1 MKKRL
6 KAQISIELIVV
17 VGIVL
22 LLFTPLLVTVYFK
35 GLEMGERLAVAQSR
49 LAVTRIA
56 SLTNA
61 IGNLGENA
69 SAIIDVFVPNNMDSI
84 AFANAGG
91 ATGAEVIIT
100 INTSEGKNEITEPV
114 AFKFAGGGK
123 NFSGLSQGWMRLNIS
138 SDGSE
143 MTVNKVG

>member
-1 MKKRL
+1 MRKVL
-6 KAQISIELIVV
+6 KAQISTELIVV
-17 VGIVL
+17 VGVVL

-35 GLEMGERLAVAQSR
+35 GIEMEERLAVSQSR

-69 SAIIDVFVPNNMDSI
+69 STIADIFVPINMDSI
-84 AFANAGG
+84 NFANVGD
-91 ATGAEVIIT
+91 ATGAEITIT

-114 AFKFAGGGK
+114 LFKFANGGT
-123 NFSGLSQGWMRLNIS
+123 NFSSLSQGWIKLNIS
-138 SDGSE
+138 SNGKE
-143 MTVNKVG
+143 VAVAKVG